1 MRSAGKLSTHGRPAR
16 AVAVAVSEGSYSA
29 GGWLALLVVLLVL
42 LGLCGLLPPTLAAT
56 APDTP
61 PIKFPEELKNMP
73 VQEVRVRLVLLQAT
87 VTDRQGKIVDDL
99 GPGDFRVEE
108 NGVPRDITVFG
119 RAADHPLELAFL
131 LDISGSM
138 SVQGKLDRARAAIRQ
153 FVGELRPE
161 DRTALMVFADGDV
174 VVRVPFTT
182 DRLRFL
188 NFLEDEEAWGQTA
201 LRDGLAYASSILAD
215 SNPGRKAL
223 VLVTDGV
230 DNASEVTS
238 FEAIRLARQVRV
250 PIYALGFTGLPI
262 KMAGRGRG
270 PEKGRSFLEVLAQ
283 VAEETGG
290 LSFPVFDVSDVSQ
303 AVAAVQDRLRN
314 QYVLGY
320 DPGGDDGESM
330 YHRIQVVAGDGGYQV
345 STRSGYYARD

>member
-1 MRSAGKLSTHGRPAR
+1 MKSAGILSAHGRPAR
-16 AVAVAVSEGSYSA
+16 AGAVAVHEGA
-29 GGWLALLVVLLVL
+29 FPPGGWSALAVVLLVV
-42 LGLCGLLPPTLAAT
+42 LGLCGLAPLALAA
-56 APDTP
+56 AVPDTP

-87 VTDRQGKIVDDL
+87 VTDQRGEIVDDL

-108 NGVPRDITVFG
+108 NGIPQDITVFG

-138 SVQGKLDRARAAIRQ
+138 GVQGKLDRAREAIRR

-188 NFLEDEEAWGQTA
+188 NVLEDEEAWGQTA
-201 LRDGLAYASSILAD
+201 LRDGLAYAASILAD

-250 PIYALGFTGLPI
+250 PIYALGFTGLPV

-270 PEKGRSFLEVLAQ
+270 PEKGRSFLEVLSQ

-290 LSFPVFDVSDVSQ
+290 AAFPVFDIADVSQ
-303 AVAAVQDRLRN
+303 AVVAVQERLRN

-320 DPGGDDGESM
+320 HPGGDDGESA
-330 YHRIQVVAGDGGYQV
+330 YHRIQVVAGDGRYEV